1 MKLRAATAVA
11 FSMAL
16 ATAAQADSVTY
27 RMMLQ
32 TRSDTVAP
40 NEVYVASYA
49 DYASLQA
56 GTLGP
61 GSGYTNIGISSAF
74 RIAGLT
80 HDGSAYRMM
89 LQTRAD
95 TVAPNEVYIASYA
108 DYASLQAGTLGP
120 GSGYTNIGINQNFRI
135 AGLAYDGSAY
145 RMMLQ
150 TLADTVAPNEVY
162 IASYSS
168 FTDLQNGTLGPGSG
182 YTNIGISSA
191 FNVQGFTWDGSAYRV
206 MLQTLADNAAPNEV
220 YIASYSSF
228 ANLQAGTL
236 GPGSGYTNIGISQ
249 SFIIGGLAAEIVRDP
264 PPPPPPGIPEPQ
276 SWALMILGFGST
288 GLAMRRRRLQRA

>member
-1 MKLRAATAVA
+1 MT
-11 FSMAL
+11 L

-32 TRSDTVAP
+32 SRTDTAAP

-49 DYASLQA
+49 DYPNLQS

-61 GSGYTNIGISSAF
+61 GSTFTQIGISSAF
-74 RIAGLT
+74 EIAGLT

-89 LQTRAD
+89 LQSRTD
-95 TVAPNEVYIASYA
+95 TAAPDEVYIASYA
-108 DYASLQAGTLGP
+108 NYADLLIGKLGP
-120 GSGYTNIGINQNFRI
+120 GSTFTQIGISSAFRI
-135 AGLAYDGSAY
+135 AGLAYDGSY

-150 TLADTVAPNEVY
+150 SRADTAAPNEIYIASYATYADLLSGTLGPGSTFTQVGISSAFIAQGFDWDGSAYRLMLQSRADTAAPDEVY
-162 IASYSS
+162 IASYA
-168 FTDLQNGTLGPGSG
+168 TYADLLAGKLGPGSNF
-182 YTNIGISSA
+182 TQIGISSA
-191 FNVQGFTWDGSAYRV
+191 FS
-206 MLQTLADNAAPNEV
+206 
-220 YIASYSSF
+220 
-228 ANLQAGTL
+228 
-236 GPGSGYTNIGISQ
+236 
-249 SFIIGGLAAEIVRDP
+249 IGGLAAEIVRDPP